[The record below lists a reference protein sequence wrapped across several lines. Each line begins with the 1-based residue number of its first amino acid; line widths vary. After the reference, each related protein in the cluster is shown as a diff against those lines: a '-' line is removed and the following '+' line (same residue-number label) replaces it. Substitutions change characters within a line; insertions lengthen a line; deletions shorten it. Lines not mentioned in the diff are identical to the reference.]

1 MRKSLLAVAVLGAFA
16 GTAMA
21 ADVTLYGVVD
31 TGFMYSNVKKQGEKS
46 TNTFEMKSGMSAGS
60 RWGIKGTEDLG
71 NGYKVGFVLESGF
84 DSDTGNL
91 GFNGRVFG
99 RQATLNVSG
108 PFGEIHAGRMGAIG
122 GGSGGP
128 MSLWGLG
135 SAFGT
140 TWANNSVTA
149 TLQSNAARYDNSIGY
164 ISPKFAGLQVFA
176 MYSMGGN
183 SVATK
188 NAKGEGTLSA
198 DAKENAGRSNRYY
211 GLGVKYANGPL
222 TLFGVVDQQNYDN
235 RFNKPDNDDSLA
247 ATLGGSY
254 DFGFMKL
261 YAAGQYF
268 DNLKVS
274 QTISAPGLKVAKAPA
289 EPNDSISIDGTKYA
303 NGGQQEG
310 YALSVSVNVPVA
322 GGDFKA
328 QLGYADAEDVSDSQ
342 FDGKRYVC
350 GIGYAYPLSKRTMV
364 YTGAS
369 YMYDKVNSIKEEA
382 KVTTKTKTTQVFAG
396 LKHTF

>member
-21 ADVTLYGVVD
+21 ADVTLYGIID
-31 TGFMYSNVKKQGEKS
+31 TGFMY
-46 TNTFEMKSGMSAGS
+46 TNTKVDGSKATNKFEMKSGMSAGS

-71 NGYKVGFVLESGF
+71 NGYSVGFVLESGF
-84 DSDTGNL
+84 NSDDGTL
-91 GFNGRVFG
+91 GFGGRIFG

-108 PFGEIHAGRMGAIG
+108 PFGTIHAGRMGAIG
-122 GGSGGP
+122 GGTGGP
-128 MSLWGLG
+128 MALWGNG

-140 TWANNSVTA
+140 TWGNNALTA
-149 TLQSNAARYDNSIGY
+149 TLQSNASRYDNSIGY
-164 ISPKFAGLQVFA
+164 VSPKFAGLQVYA

-183 SVATK
+183 GVATK

-198 DAKENAGRSNRYY
+198 DAKENSGRSNRYY

-222 TLFGVVDQQNYDN
+222 TLFGAVDQQNYDN

-268 DNLKVS
+268 DNLKVD
-274 QTISAPGLKVAKAPA
+274 QTISTPGLKVNNPA
-289 EPNDSISIDGTKYA
+289 AAATVAIDGTDYKQK
-303 NGGQQEG
+303 GGQLEG

-328 QLGYADAEDVSDSQ
+328 QLGYADAEDVNDSKYE
-342 FDGKRYVC
+342 GKRYVG

-369 YMYDKVNSIKEEA
+369 YMYDKVEA
-382 KVTTKTKTTQVFAG
+382 GSSSTTKTKTTQVFAG
-396 LKHTF
+396 MKHSF